1 MGFVMAYA
9 LFALTTAIAAMYE
22 LVFPVYKEVAKEQP
36 DTPLVEYKTITLST
50 FFVLCFM
57 IAPLVFIP
65 SIVPSRGQRFRSALK
80 NSMLSA
86 KI

>member
-22 LVFPVYKEVAKEQP
+22 LVLPVFKEVTKEQP
-36 DTPLVEYKTITLST
+36 NTPLVEYKTITIST
-50 FFVLCFM
+50 FFLLCVLV
-57 IAPLVFIP
+57 APLVFIP
-65 SIVPSRGQRFRSALK
+65 SIVPSRGERFRSALK
-80 NSMLSA
+80 TSMLSA